1 MEAEPAVELKQWPIE
16 IRAGR
21 ELRLDTPAVI
31 RLPKGVK
38 SATIYVQSDRK
49 PTFARDETT

>member
-1 MEAEPAVELKQWPIE
+1 MESQPAVEPKQWPIE